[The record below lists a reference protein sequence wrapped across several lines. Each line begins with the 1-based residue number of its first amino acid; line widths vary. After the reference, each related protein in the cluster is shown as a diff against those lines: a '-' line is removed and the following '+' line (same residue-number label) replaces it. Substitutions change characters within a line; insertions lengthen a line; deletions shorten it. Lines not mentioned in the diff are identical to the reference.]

1 MSLSAPRTL
10 TGKSVMEHQILRRK
24 LLEEHKTFQSAKEE
38 EECPRIQA
46 RIAVSKSKTRYD
58 CAACTRSLS
67 PLKELLSTAEKVKS
81 GLNERAQLRFAYPMA
96 VLNAGD
102 HFESSFDRETS
113 LKGTPWEE
121 AIIYRDTRRLRKRSG
136 QERLEERQ
144 SMEFLELF
152 G

>member
-1 MSLSAPRTL
+1 
-10 TGKSVMEHQILRRK
+10 MEHQILRRK

-46 RIAVSKSKTRYD
+46 RIAVSKSKTR

-144 SMEFLELF
+144 CMEFLELF